1 MKKNQTFNNEFQ
13 KSCKA
18 PPKYYQYR
26 RRSNTIISKLV
37 YSKRREYGNLAY
49 YLFQLLVED
58 SYNGN
63 IIDNYDSITEEAK
76 ETIDMQTKAGFVK
89 PESN

>member
-1 MKKNQTFNNEFQ
+1 MNSKKVAKHHPSIINIEEDQTLSSANWYI
-13 KSCKA
+13 
-18 PPKYYQYR
+18 PKDG
-26 RRSNTIISKLV
+26 NI
-37 YSKRREYGNLAY
+37 GNLAY